1 MYRKAIMISTFALC
15 LTAIPTASFS
25 QDVQLPLTWKGSG
38 DTTFIAE
45 YGTKSIDFDISINV
59 AEDGTVTGKTSTDD
73 GDAKIKHLFYGEKKD
88 HQIPGLKSQ
97 KIILVLLLN
106 EYSSDAAL
114 VVLNGTV
121 LSDRFFF
128 GDISF
133 AKYEQDSSIAE
144 ALQVNDQIATEIYE
158 DYLSSG
164 LKSALKQCL
173 PFGTFKVEGKLE

>member
-1 MYRKAIMISTFALC
+1 MFRKVVTVSVFALC
-15 LTAIPTASFS
+15 LAAIPTASFS
-25 QDVQLPLTWKGSG
+25 QDVQLPLTWNGSG

-45 YGTKSIDFDISINV
+45 YGTNSIDFDINIKV
-59 AEDGTVTGKTSTDD
+59 AEDGTVTGGTSTDE
-73 GDAKIKHLFYGEKKD
+73 GDAKIKHLFYGEKKE

-106 EYSSDAAL
+106 EYSSDSAL
-114 VVLNGTV
+114 VVLNGTI

-133 AKYEQDSSIAE
+133 AQYEQGGSIAK
-144 ALQVNDQIATEIYE
+144 ALQVNDKIATEIYE
-158 DYLSSG
+158 DYLSSE

-173 PFGTFKVEGKLE
+173 PFGTFKAEGKLE